1 MSIDDLDLDINN
13 YNMKDLEKF
22 FGIFS
27 NGYYNAEDIEEKE
40 YAMRTLL
47 LSSGEVS
54 KKQQKDLIDFLSLA
68 KDWLIFVKCKPKEE
82 NIIQS
87 NAFNNGPTIRKD
99 ELNKRND
106 TVYVNTQNSDAFPGI
121 INPLNSRIIT
131 KSLNVDTRF
140 RDNYLASKSTD
151 FIYNLPTKLN
161 KVISMH
167 LSSVEIPINFYGISE
182 YLNNNYLY
190 LKVTHVDNFSTTD
203 ELTYTIADPSLNFVI
218 SEKMITVP
226 DGNYNAE
233 DFMQLINSL
242 IGTDFE
248 NVNTDDIFKFIQLR
262 INITPD
268 GSGTAKVI
276 VEGIGFHSNKIKSI
290 ELDFRKNKQFEFDK
304 SIPYNYRIGTNLGF
318 LKPTYIG
325 YPDITGDT
333 IVEPSYIRYLYL
345 IIDDYNNN
353 VNNHFIGVFN
363 KSIMDSNILA
373 RISVKGSYFSLMM
386 NDEYSVTS
394 EPRKYFGPVDI
405 QKIRIRLTDEFGRTI
420 ELNNSDFSFCL
431 NFRLLYDL

>member
-1 MSIDDLDLDINN
+1 MR
-13 YNMKDLEKF
+13 DLENF

-27 NGYYNAEDIEEKE
+27 QNQYKAEDIEEKE

-68 KDWLIFVKCKPKEE
+68 KDWLIFVKCKPKIEQ
-82 NIIQS
+82 NIQS
-87 NAFNNGPTIRKD
+87 NTFNNGPSIRTE

-140 RDNYLASKSTD
+140 RDNYLGSKSTD

-190 LKVTHVDNFSTTD
+190 LKVNFVDNFNNLDESTYD
-203 ELTYTIADPSLNFVI
+203 IADPSLNFI
-218 SEKMITVP
+218 DREKMIIIP

-242 IGTDFE
+242 IGTDFQ
-248 NVNTDDIFKFIQLR
+248 NINTDDIFKFIQLK
-262 INITPD
+262 INITPE
-268 GSGTAKVI
+268 GSGTAKVL
-276 VEGIGFHSNKIKSI
+276 VEAIGYHANKIRSI
-290 ELDFRKNKQFEFDK
+290 ELDFRKNKHSELDK

-318 LKPTYIG
+318 LKPTYVG
-325 YPDITGDT
+325 YPNITGDT

-420 ELNNSDFSFCL
+420 ELNNSDYSFCL